1 MEKSK
6 VSQVRIKLLALAT
19 LLFANVQLFAQREK
33 LLNSNDVEGLYLT
46 FADFKHGKLTRPTDK
61 QHKGDKIKLKQF
73 FISPKIISIEQQSE
87 TKFNKDSIF
96 AIRLSNGESYR
107 FISRTPYLVAD
118 TSSLYI
124 YTYKTTKSVY
134 STSGP
139 HRRSKEVP
147 ITYYYFSLASNKAV
161 HTLTLASVRKYVLT
175 EPILHFAVCTKF
187 TDDTMLQTMNNQT
200 NRFELNETILS
211 VLKK

>member
-1 MEKSK
+1 MKT
-6 VSQVRIKLLALAT
+6 T
-19 LLFANVQLFAQREK
+19 LKITAIAFMLCFTVQLFAQHEK
-33 LLNSNDVEGLYLT
+33 EIKNSEVEGLYLT
-46 FADFKHGKLTRPTDK
+46 FSDFQNGKLTRPTDK
-61 QHKGDKIKLKQF
+61 QHEGDKIKLKQF
-73 FISPKIISIEQQSE
+73 FISPDIISIEQDKE
-87 TKFNKDSIF
+87 TVFYKDSIF
-96 AIRLSNGESYR
+96 AIHLTNGENYR
-107 FISRTPYLVAD
+107 FINRTPCLVAD

-161 HTLTLASVRKYVLT
+161 HTLTLASVRKYALT
-175 EPILHFAVCTKF
+175 NPATHIAVCNKF
-187 TDDTMLQTMNNQT
+187 TTDEMLAKINSQTG
-200 NRFELNETILS
+200 RFELNETILS

>member
-1 MEKSK
+1 MKTH
-6 VSQVRIKLLALAT
+6 ITLLALAT

-46 FADFKHGKLTRPTDK
+46 LADFKHGKLTRPTDK
-61 QHKGDKIKLKQF
+61 QHEGDKIKLKQF

-118 TSSLYI
+118 TSYLYI
-124 YTYKTTKSVY
+124 YSFRTTKTEY
-134 STSGP
+134 KMAGP
-139 HRRSKEVP
+139 HRRSKDIPV
-147 ITYYYFSLASNKAV
+147 TYFYFSSDNHKSV
-161 HTLTLASVRKYVLT
+161 YMLTLENLRKFTLKQNDVR
-175 EPILHFAVCTKF
+175 IAVCNKF
-187 TDDTMLQTMNNQT
+187 TTNEMLTNINSQTG
-200 NRFELNETILS
+200 RFELNETIISILN
-211 VLKK
+211 K